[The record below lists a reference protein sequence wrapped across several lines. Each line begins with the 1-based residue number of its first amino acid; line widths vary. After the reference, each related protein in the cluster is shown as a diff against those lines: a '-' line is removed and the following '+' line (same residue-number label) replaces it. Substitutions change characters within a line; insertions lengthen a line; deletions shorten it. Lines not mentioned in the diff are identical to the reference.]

1 MKLELSS
8 SGINDERALHMS
20 SVPEINAALIST
32 LVAAVLQTNYT
43 LPSPQLLLGEVAYIF
58 VCFFRP
64 DAWLPEVAR
73 LENMI
78 PSQKKVGEPLI

>member
-1 MKLELSS
+1 
-8 SGINDERALHMS
+8 MS

-58 VCFFRP
+58 VCFFRS

-73 LENMI
+73 L
-78 PSQKKVGEPLI
+78 